1 MDQVP
6 GQEKTNLTTVFHD
19 LAERSR
25 RRGLVVILS
34 DLFDDPERVVAGLK
48 HFRHRRH
55 DVVVF
60 HILDPAELTFPFRR
74 SMEFIGLEA
83 MGNVMVDPLT
93 IRQAYQEEIN
103 NFIEMIRRGCRVADI
118 DYVQLTTD
126 VNLAKPLSAYLQAR
140 ASRHKI
146 R

>member
-1 MDQVP
+1 
-6 GQEKTNLTTVFHD
+6 
-19 LAERSR
+19 
-25 RRGLVVILS
+25 
-34 DLFDDPERVVAGLK
+34 
-48 HFRHRRH
+48 
-55 DVVVF
+55 
-60 HILDPAELTFPFRR
+60 
-74 SMEFIGLEA
+74 
-83 MGNVMVDPLT
+83 MVDPLT

-103 NFIEMIRRGCRVADI
+103 SFIETIRRGCRVADI